1 MSKTMLKRPDDSSVR
16 ASVID
21 GNDLAGLD
29 PAAWD
34 HLAAH
39 ALIDNPFYARQY
51 LLAGLETIDRKS
63 GVKALLLHDRSGRLV
78 GLFPFRTPF
87 GPVLARSAANLY
99 QFDGTPLIDRDNAE
113 AAVNGFL
120 RAMRDGTLP
129 GIAILSHVHLDSTLV
144 ALIDALAP
152 AHGMTRLATNAY
164 PRALLTHKHGS
175 FDRHIEA
182 VLSKNRLKDIRRT
195 LRRLQEMGAL
205 RLEQV
210 TEPDAVRAR
219 VEDFLILENSGW
231 KGQGG
236 TSFAAVSAD
245 ADFARLAFGGTT
257 GREGLTQVDTLL
269 LDGKPIASNISI
281 RAGATAFTP
290 KIAYDEVLRK
300 LSPGLARDYLII
312 EAFYAQ
318 KDMLGVDSAATNGNS
333 VLLGLWD
340 SQRQIGTLV
349 LGPDDW
355 RTRLVARATV
365 DFQRLKQWA
374 KKLLKR
380 G

>member
-1 MSKTMLKRPDDSSVR
+1 MLKRSDDGSVR
-16 ASVID
+16 ASVME
-21 GNDLAGLD
+21 GRDLAGLD
-29 PAAWD
+29 PASWD
-34 HLAAH
+34 HLASH
-39 ALIDNPFYARQY
+39 ALVDNPFYARQY
-51 LLAGLETIDRKS
+51 LLAGLETIDRNR
-63 GVKALLLHDRSGRLV
+63 GVRALLLHDRSGRLV

-87 GPVLARSAANLY
+87 GPFLARSAGNLY
-99 QFDGTPLIDRDNAE
+99 QFDGTPLIDLDHAE
-113 AAVNGFL
+113 AAVNGLL
-120 RAMRDGTLP
+120 RAMGDGTMP
-129 GIAILSHVHLDSTLV
+129 RIAILGHVYLDSTLV

-152 AHGMTRLATNAY
+152 AHGMTRLATNPY
-164 PRALLTHKHGS
+164 PRAFLTHRHGS
-175 FDRHIEA
+175 FDRHAEA
-182 VLSKNRLKDIRRT
+182 VLSRNRLKDIKRT
-195 LRRLQEMGAL
+195 LRRLQEMGDL

-210 TEPDAVRAR
+210 TEPEAVRAR
-219 VEDFLILENSGW
+219 VEDFLALENSGW

-236 TSFAAVSAD
+236 TSFAAAGAD
-245 ADFARLAFGGTT
+245 AEFARLAFGGKA

-281 RAGATAFTP
+281 RSGATAFTP
-290 KIAYDEVLRK
+290 KIAYDEALRK

-318 KDMLGVDSAATNGNS
+318 NDTLAIDSAATNDHS

-355 RTRLVARATV
+355 RTRLVARVTV
-365 DFQRLKQWA
+365 EFQRLKQWA